1 MLTDI
6 TKRITIVCAIFLSL
20 SLFCACNH
28 NSLDTPSTLPGND
41 AVAVYHK
48 ITPKEAKEV
57 MDKGEPYILLD
68 VRTDEEYSEKRIEG
82 AILIPDFEIGSRA
95 GSELPDKD
103 ALILVYC
110 RGGRRSAN
118 AANELVSLGYTN
130 VYDIGGI
137 NDWPYDTV
145 SK

>member
-6 TKRITIVCAIFLSL
+6 TKRKIIVCIIFLSL
-20 SLFCACNH
+20 CLFCACNH
-28 NSLDTPSTLPGND
+28 NSLDTPSTLPENG

-48 ITPKEAKEV
+48 ITAKEAKEV
-57 MDKGEPYILLD
+57 MNRGEPYILLD
-68 VRTDEEYSEKRIEG
+68 VRTDEEYSDKRIEG